1 METQRMSRYYFPR
14 NLLSWRT
21 NVTHGGSDQ
30 VTWLRNEPC
39 QESRNIGRA
48 VRQSSVEA
56 DMPLPYASDP
66 PFILGHYDSP
76 RGQGYGERLLLQRK
90 VQTLTTDKIEKAEL
104 AANLRSCTWMR
115 QKPSQKA
122 MNGLVSRSGF
132 PYSNMMAAAAPVS
145 SNPTVMERLR
155 AVVPKTIE
163 DMEVLAVRNG

>member
-1 METQRMSRYYFPR
+1 MEALIK
-14 NLLSWRT
+14 LLGSET
-21 NVTHGGSDQ
+21 N
-30 VTWLRNEPC
+30 
-39 QESRNIGRA
+39 RA
-48 VRQSSVEA
+48 KKAEILEELFA
-56 DMPLPYASDP
+56 KAGTTTPLVVKDTC
-66 PFILGHYDSP
+66 
-76 RGQGYGERLLLQRK
+76 GERLLQRK
-90 VQTLTTDKIEKAEL
+90 VQTLTTDKTEKAEL